1 MLVGCG
7 NLSQIAIVN
16 EGERGTYIERG
27 REKGGDREGGREVEE
42 ERGTNVVRKRVG
54 GGGREGEGEKE

>member
-1 MLVGCG
+1 M
-7 NLSQIAIVN
+7 SQIAIVN
-16 EGERGTYIERG
+16 EGERG
-27 REKGGDREGGREVEE
+27 REKGRERGREVEE